1 VNISLRSRRGVM
13 VAAALLALGLGGFA
27 AVSAAPAGAA
37 TATAVGTPTITDDV
51 QGTVTST
58 DDIVTC
64 LPSTIAIGRTE
75 AVAFTVGCLSEY
87 YGDNVTVTWS
97 GSGISTEL
105 TLQGIDGN
113 FVLYAG
119 NGKKWGAGTR
129 AVDIST
135 GPGCE
140 AAFQSDANLVVRNC
154 DGATIWASGT
164 HTYPNAVLC
173 FQADGNLVIY
183 SAASGG
189 KALWSTKTN
198 S

>member
-1 VNISLRSRRGVM
+1 VM

-27 AVSAAPAGAA
+27 AASAAPAGA
-37 TATAVGTPTITDDV
+37 ATAVGTPTITDDV

-64 LPSTIAIGRTE
+64 LPSTIAIGGTE
-75 AVAFTVGCLSEY
+75 AVAFTVGCLTEY

-97 GSGISTEL
+97 
-105 TLQGIDGN
+105 TLQGSDGN

-154 DGATIWASGT
+154 DGAAIWASGT
-164 HTYPNAVLC
+164 HTYPNAVLA

-189 KALWSTKTN
+189 TALWSTKTN

>member
-1 VNISLRSRRGVM
+1 MM

-27 AVSAAPAGAA
+27 AVAAAPAGAA
-37 TATAVGTPTITDDV
+37 TAAAVGTPTITDDV

-64 LPSTIAIGRTE
+64 LPSTIAIGGTE
-75 AVAFTVGCLSEY
+75 AVAFTVGCLTEY

-105 TLQGIDGN
+105 TLQSLDGN

-154 DGATIWASGT
+154 DGAAIWASGT

>member
-1 VNISLRSRRGVM
+1 VM

-37 TATAVGTPTITDDV
+37 TASSVGTPTITDDV

-64 LPSTIAIGRTE
+64 LPSTIAIGGTE

-105 TLQGIDGN
+105 TLQSLDGN

-154 DGATIWASGT
+154 DGDTIWNSGT
-164 HTYPNAVLC
+164 HTYPKAVLC

>member
-1 VNISLRSRRGVM
+1 VM

-27 AVSAAPAGAA
+27 AASAAPAGA
-37 TATAVGTPTITDDV
+37 ATAVGTPTITDDV
-51 QGTVTST
+51 QGTVTTT

-75 AVAFTVGCLSEY
+75 AVAFTVGCLTEY
-87 YGDNVTVTWS
+87 FGDNVTVTWS
-97 GSGISTEL
+97 GSGVSTEL
-105 TLQGIDGN
+105 TLQTDGN

-119 NGKKWGAGTR
+119 NGNKWGAGTR
-129 AVDIST
+129 AADIST
-135 GPGCE
+135 GPGCTG
-140 AAFQSDANLVVRNC
+140 AFQSDANLVVRNC
-154 DGATIWASGT
+154 DSTTIWNSGT

-189 KALWSTKTN
+189 KVLWDTKTN
-198 S
+198 

>member
-1 VNISLRSRRGVM
+1 MIAG
-13 VAAALLALGLGGFA
+13 ALLALGGFGGFGGFA
-27 AVSAAPAGAA
+27 AMSAAPASAA
-37 TATAVGTPTITDDV
+37 TAASVGTPTITDDV

-64 LPSTIAIGRTE
+64 LPTTISIGGTE
-75 AVAFTVGCLSEY
+75 VVAFTVGCLTEY

-105 TLQGIDGN
+105 TLQASDGN

-119 NGKKWGAGTR
+119 NGKVWA
-129 AVDIST
+129 AST
-135 GPGCE
+135 TAADRSDGPGCE
-140 AAFQSDANLVVRNC
+140 VPFQSDANLVVRNC
-154 DGATIWASGT
+154 AGAAIWNSDT
-164 HTYPNAVLC
+164 HTFPDAVLC

-189 KALWSTKTN
+189 KALWDTETN

>member
-1 VNISLRSRRGVM
+1 MM

-27 AVSAAPAGAA
+27 AVSATPAGAA

-64 LPSTIAIGRTE
+64 LPSTIAIGGTE
-75 AVAFTVGCLSEY
+75 AVAFTVGCLTEY

-140 AAFQSDANLVVRNC
+140 AAFQTDANLVVRNC
-154 DGATIWASGT
+154 DGDTIWNSGT

>member
-1 VNISLRSRRGVM
+1 VM
-13 VAAALLALGLGGFA
+13 VAAALLALGSGGLA

-37 TATAVGTPTITDDV
+37 TATATATSVGTPTITDDV

-64 LPSTIAIGRTE
+64 LPTTIAIGGTE
-75 AVAFTVGCLSEY
+75 AVAFKAGCLTEY
-87 YGDNVTVTWS
+87 YGDNVTVKWS
-97 GSGISTEL
+97 GSGVSTDL
-105 TLQGIDGN
+105 TLQGSDGN

-119 NGKKWGAGTR
+119 NGKVWGAATR
-129 AVDIST
+129 AADIST

-154 DGATIWASGT
+154 DSDAIWASGT
-164 HTYPNAVLC
+164 HTYPNAVLA
-173 FQADGNLVIY
+173 FQADGNLIIY

-189 KALWSTKTN
+189 TALWESGTN

>member
-1 VNISLRSRRGVM
+1 VNITLRGRHGAI
-13 VAAALLALGLGGFA
+13 AASVLLALGVGGFA
-27 AVSAAPAGAA
+27 AVSATPAGAA
-37 TATAVGTPTITDDV
+37 TAASVGTPTITDDV

-64 LPSTIAIGRTE
+64 LPSTISIGGTE
-75 AVAFTVGCLSEY
+75 AVAFTVGCLTEY

-97 GSGISTEL
+97 GSGVSTEL
-105 TLQGIDGN
+105 TLQGSDGN

-119 NGKKWGAGTR
+119 NGKVWGAGTR
-129 AVDIST
+129 AADIST

-140 AAFQSDANLVVRNC
+140 AQFQSDANLVVRNC
-154 DGATIWASGT
+154 DGAAIWASGT

-189 KALWSTKTN
+189 TALWDTKTN
-198 S
+198 

>member
-1 VNISLRSRRGVM
+1 M
-13 VAAALLALGLGGFA
+13 MAAAALLALGLGGFA

-37 TATAVGTPTITDDV
+37 TAAAVGTPTITDDV

-64 LPSTIAIGRTE
+64 LPSTIAIGGTE
-75 AVAFTVGCLSEY
+75 AVAFTVGCLTEY

-105 TLQGIDGN
+105 TLQGFDGN

-119 NGKKWGAGTR
+119 NGKKWGAATR
-129 AVDIST
+129 AKDIST
-135 GPGCE
+135 GPGCDGGVPE
-140 AAFQSDANLVVRNC
+140 RRQPRRPQLRRRRDLVLR
-154 DGATIWASGT
+154 
-164 HTYPNAVLC
+164 YPHLPQRGPR

-189 KALWSTKTN
+189 KALWSTKTY

>member
-1 VNISLRSRRGVM
+1 MM

-27 AVSAAPAGAA
+27 AVSAVPAGAA
-37 TATAVGTPTITDDV
+37 TASSVGTPTITDDV

-64 LPSTIAIGRTE
+64 LPSTIAIRGTE
-75 AVAFTVGCLSEY
+75 AVAFTVGCLTEY
-87 YGDNVTVTWS
+87 FGDNVTVAWS

-129 AVDIST
+129 AADIST
-135 GPGCE
+135 GPGCT
-140 AAFQSDANLVVRNC
+140 AAFQSDANLDVRNC
-154 DGATIWASGT
+154 DGNTIWNSDT
-164 HTYPNAVLC
+164 HTFPNAVLC

>member
-1 VNISLRSRRGVM
+1 VI

-27 AVSAAPAGAA
+27 AASASPAGA
-37 TATAVGTPTITDDV
+37 ATAVGTPTITDDV

-64 LPSTIAIGRTE
+64 LPSTIAIGGTE
-75 AVAFTVGCLSEY
+75 AVAFTVGCLTEY
-87 YGDNVTVTWS
+87 YGDTVTVTWS

-135 GPGCE
+135 GPGCT

-154 DGATIWASGT
+154 DSATIWNSGT

>member
-1 VNISLRSRRGVM
+1 VM

-37 TATAVGTPTITDDV
+37 TAISVGTPTITDNV

-75 AVAFTVGCLSEY
+75 AVAFTVGCLTEY

-105 TLQGIDGN
+105 TLQGSDGN

-119 NGKKWGAGTR
+119 NGKKWAAKTR
-129 AVDIST
+129 AADIST

-154 DGATIWASGT
+154 DSDTIWNSGT

-189 KALWSTKTN
+189 KVLWDTTTN

>member
-1 VNISLRSRRGVM
+1 VM
-13 VAAALLALGLGGFA
+13 VAAALLALGFGGLA
-27 AVSAAPAGAA
+27 SASAAPAHAA
-37 TATAVGTPTITDDV
+37 ASSVGTPTITDDV
-51 QGTVTST
+51 QGTVTTT

-75 AVAFTVGCLSEY
+75 AVAFTVGCLTEY

-105 TLQGIDGN
+105 TLQSKDGN

-119 NGKKWGAGTR
+119 NGNKWGAGTR

-135 GPGCE
+135 GPGCTG
-140 AAFQSDANLVVRNC
+140 AFQSDANLVVRNC
-154 DGATIWASGT
+154 DSNTIWNSGT
-164 HTYPNAVLC
+164 HTYPHAVLC

-189 KALWSTKTN
+189 TVLWDTRTN

>member
-1 VNISLRSRRGVM
+1 MM

-27 AVSAAPAGAA
+27 AASAAPAGAA
-37 TATAVGTPTITDDV
+37 TASVGTPTITDDV

-64 LPSTIAIGRTE
+64 LPSTIAIGGTE
-75 AVAFTVGCLSEY
+75 AVAFTVGCLTEY

-105 TLQGIDGN
+105 TLQGFDGN

-119 NGKKWGAGTR
+119 NGKKWGAATR
-129 AVDIST
+129 AKDIST

-154 DGATIWASGT
+154 ASATIWNSGT

-189 KALWSTKTN
+189 KALWSTKTY

>member
-1 VNISLRSRRGVM
+1 MM
-13 VAAALLALGLGGFA
+13 VAAALLALGLGLGGFA

-37 TATAVGTPTITDDV
+37 TAAALGTPTITDDV
-51 QGTVTST
+51 QGTVTTT

-64 LPSTIAIGRTE
+64 LPSTIAIGGTE
-75 AVAFTVGCLSEY
+75 AVAFTVGCLTEY
-87 YGDNVTVTWS
+87 YGDKVTVTWS

-105 TLQGIDGN
+105 TLQGSDGN

-129 AVDIST
+129 AADIST
-135 GPGCE
+135 GPGCT
-140 AAFQSDANLVVRNC
+140 AAFQSDANLDVRNC
-154 DGATIWASGT
+154 DGNTIWNSDT
-164 HTYPNAVLC
+164 HTFPNAVLC

-183 SAASGG
+183 STASATT
-189 KALWSTKTN
+189 ALWSTKTN

>member
-1 VNISLRSRRGVM
+1 MM
-13 VAAALLALGLGGFA
+13 VAAALLALGLGLGGFA

-37 TATAVGTPTITDDV
+37 TAAAVGTPTITDDV
-51 QGTVTST
+51 QGAVTST

-64 LPSTIAIGRTE
+64 LPSTIAIGGTE
-75 AVAFTVGCLSEY
+75 AVAFTVGCLTEY

-105 TLQGIDGN
+105 TLQGSDGN

-129 AVDIST
+129 AKDMST

-154 DGATIWASGT
+154 DSYGIWYSGT

-189 KALWSTKTN
+189 KALWSTKTY